1 MKPEKCSWPPRNP
14 AMDRTGWRFRRNLPV
29 RWDSKALAWW
39 YQSGGCG
46 TKPLMKCVITSVA
59 SRVTR
64 VFAQAVRSRGIE
76 NSLHWV
82 LDVTFA
88 EDASR
93 IRKDNAAELFLVAA
107 FGRESFG
114 KRRRWRKLSDE
125 KVPGGFRQ
133 QLSGQS
139 RGQLK
144 DKESES

>member
-1 MKPEKCSWPPRNP
+1 
-14 AMDRTGWRFRRNLPV
+14 
-29 RWDSKALAWW
+29 
-39 YQSGGCG
+39 
-46 TKPLMKCVITSVA
+46 MKCVITSVA
-59 SRVTR
+59 SSDAK
-64 VFAQAVRSRGIE
+64 VFALRSHWGIE

-93 IRKDNAAELFLVAA
+93 IRKTMPRNFSLLRHLAVNLLQEKTVK
-107 FGRESFG
+107 G
-114 KRRRWRKLSDE
+114 LSDE

-144 DKESES
+144 DETVGELTRGLR